1 MTMPGTPAAS
11 AWEAISSPWPV
22 AARRPAIPWRRLG
35 LALVVVA
42 ITLVVVLPLGATL
55 AQAWAVG
62 DEAQRLLMR
71 PRIAWLLLNTL
82 RLVLAGTLACAVI
95 GVAVAWV
102 VERTDLPGRH
112 AWGVLAAL
120 PIAVPAFVASY
131 SWVSLTPAVEGFG
144 GAVLILSLAYYP
156 LVYLPAAALLRGM
169 DPALEETARSLGLG
183 PWRTFFRVVLP
194 QTQPALL
201 GGSLLVALHLLGEF
215 GAFAMLRFDTFTTA
229 IYDQYRLTFNG
240 PAASLLAAVLTLPCL
255 VLLTAETRVQGG
267 DAARRGDDARPCLR
281 HRLGRTTPLA
291 VASLAALSGL
301 ALGVPLATLGYWLTH
316 GSSAALPFDTLAAAA
331 GTTLRLGVEAAA
343 LTTLLAV
350 PIGFLAARFPSPL
363 ATLCERAVY
372 VSAGLPGIVIALA
385 LVTVVIG
392 HARPLYQSEALL
404 VLAYAILFLPRA
416 LVAVRAAMAQ
426 TPYSLEETART
437 LGARP
442 AQVLW
447 RVTLPLMLPG
457 LGAAAALVFL
467 SAVTELTATLLL
479 APIGTETLATH
490 VWSNTATLAYG
501 AAAPFAALMVAIG
514 AVPTYV
520 LARRLNALAGI
531 GK

>member
-1 MTMPGTPAAS
+1 MPWGR
-11 AWEAISSPWPV
+11 IG
-22 AARRPAIPWRRLG
+22 LG
-35 LALVVVA
+35 LLVAV
-42 ITLVVVLPLGATL
+42 ITLLAVLPLGAVL
-55 AQAWAVG
+55 AHAWSIGGA
-62 DEAQRLLMR
+62 EAQRLLVR
-71 PRIAWLLLNTL
+71 PRVARLVVNTL
-82 RLVLAGTLACAVI
+82 SLVLAGTAVSAVI
-95 GVAVAWV
+95 GVAVAWA
-102 VERTDLPGRH
+102 VERSDLPGRQVW
-112 AWGVLAAL
+112 AVLAAL

-156 LVYLPAAALLRGM
+156 LVYLPVAALLRGM
-169 DPALEETARSLGLG
+169 DPALEEVGRSLGLG

-194 QTQPALL
+194 QTRPALL

-240 PAASLLAAVLTLPCL
+240 PAASLLAAALTLPCL
-255 VLLTAETRVQGG
+255 ALLVAETRVRG
-267 DAARRGDDARPCLR
+267 DAAAGRGEDARPCLR
-281 HRLGRTTPLA
+281 HQLGWTAPLA
-291 VASLAALSGL
+291 VALLAALIGL

-316 GSSAALPFDTLAAAA
+316 GSSAAFPLDTLVTAA
-331 GTTLRLGVEAAA
+331 GTTLRLGLEAAA
-343 LTTLLAV
+343 LTTLLAI
-350 PIGFLAARFPSPL
+350 PIGFLAVRFPGPL

-392 HARPLYQSEALL
+392 RAQPLYQTEGLL
-404 VLAYAILFLPRA
+404 VTAYAILFLPRA
-416 LVAVRAAMAQ
+416 LVAVRAAIAQ
-426 TPYSLEETART
+426 TSRSLEETART

-447 RVTLPLMLPG
+447 RVTLPLMVPG

-467 SAVTELTATLLL
+467 SVVTELTATLLL

-514 AVPTYV
+514 AVPTYL
-520 LARRLNALAGI
+520 LARRAGALAGI
-531 GK
+531 GVT